1 MSEQVEFS
9 KSLTLLGLQRKLRES
24 EGLFGSLE
32 KIGNKPSATIAD
44 YQGVTA
50 PTPEK
55 GLVLRNDVGGQTAP
69 APPGGTLICSG
80 TVFIGSNEEL
90 QDVSA
95 FRLP

>member
-1 MSEQVEFS
+1 MSEQVEFAIG
-9 KSLTLLGLQRKLRES
+9 LTLLGLQRKLRES

-32 KIGNKPSATIAD
+32 RIGHKPSATIAD

-55 GLVLRNDVGGQTAP
+55 GLVLRNDAGGQTAP
-69 APPGGTLICSG
+69 APAGGALICSG
-80 TVFIGSNEEL
+80 TAFIGGNL